1 MQVNTLL
8 KPTWIIPI
16 VPEGVVLTKHVIA
29 IADGKIAAIVP
40 ESEASQFEA
49 KEVVELPGEIV
60 MPGFVNLHSHAAMN
74 LLRGVGPDLSL
85 MDWLQKKVWPL
96 EGRLM
101 SRNSCTKQP
110 PRRRGNGA
118 ERRHLHER
126 PLLLPGGRRGGASR
140 ERHEVRG
147 LRVPYRFPL
156 RLGEN

>member
-85 MDWLQKKVWPL
+85 MDWLQKRC
-96 EGRLM
+96 GRL
-101 SRNSCTKQP
+101 K
-110 PRRRGNGA
+110 A
-118 ERRHLHER
+118 
-126 PLLLPGGRRGGASR
+126 A
-140 ERHEVRG
+140 
-147 LRVPYRFPL
+147 
-156 RLGEN
+156 